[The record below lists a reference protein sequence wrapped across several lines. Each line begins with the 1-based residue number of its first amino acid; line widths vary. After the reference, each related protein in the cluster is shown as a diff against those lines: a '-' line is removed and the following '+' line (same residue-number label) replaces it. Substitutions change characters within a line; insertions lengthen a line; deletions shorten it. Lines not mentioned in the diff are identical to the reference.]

1 MNNIK
6 IFLVYKIYSPLKRKL
21 FNQSKLKS
29 GKKKS
34 SNIDLSQIVHLIN
47 KVSIIVPKRILFFF
61 TFFLLLFVFLSINIK
76 LNSLEIEDYF
86 LSSKKDEEDFSK
98 YNQLNYI
105 VYNLAAKDEENSHY
119 KYINYVVLVSLDR
132 DSISLYQINP
142 FIVVKDN
149 VPIYSYL
156 INNLADNVFSDLN
169 YEISELMGI
178 RIDRYIAVD
187 TEEFTNLNELLSYEN
202 KSEFLRYLSD
212 IKTPSDNYSEEEVTD
227 YSESFFSQNI
237 SIYERFRIIL
247 NMDKIN
253 NTFKSNATKSEFNR
267 LLKIFLIDK
276 RINITTIGSKQSTIA
291 ENKTLVPN
299 KVLIDEEIKEITG
312 SLGIAAEQS
321 EIEVYNATDESGL
334 ALKKVRELQNIGIN
348 VVKFGNYSEDSDEN
362 ILYVNS
368 EGDLERFK
376 NTIIAIQEN
385 LKMNLKVE
393 IGKYKGN
400 RTGDLI
406 LILGA

>member
-1 MNNIK
+1 LNNIK